1 MPLPAALNDADL
13 EFKCL
18 ECDHAF
24 VKKGSW
30 FKVISTFKCEGCGVA
45 NRIGYA
51 DKLAL
56 FRKHSALFCS
66 S

>member
-1 MPLPAALNDADL
+1 MPLSAALNDADL

-24 VKKGSW
+24 KRKGSW
-30 FKVISTFKCEGCGVA
+30 FKVISTFKCEGCGAA

-56 FRKHSALFCS
+56 FEKHSAPFG
-66 S
+66 